1 MLEPGD
7 AVSRKDWFES
17 ERLTVLAVHQDGALV
32 QAGRASP
39 DYPVAPFFVG
49 KAQIVPTPKT
59 LENATWVSGLRLSDA
74 PPSEEDAQTSAASK
88 AAVEESFMRLCEAL
102 GIAATE
108 QAFLEGAESRRH
120 AEQDKKRLSFVLR
133 HGLPMRREGAYRYHG
148 VSRPLWHPTP
158 EEAIDAALADDSGDF
173 G

>member
-1 MLEPGD
+1 MKIMLEPGD

-17 ERLTVLAVHQDGALV
+17 ERLTVLEVHQDGALV
-32 QAGRASP
+32 QAGRVSP
-39 DYPVAPFFVG
+39 DYPAAPFFVG

-59 LENATWVSGLRLSDA
+59 WENATWAPDA
-74 PPSEEDAQTSAASK
+74 PEEDDRTSANPK
-88 AAVEESFMRLCEAL
+88 VAVEESFMRLCEAL

-108 QAFLEGAESRRH
+108 QAFFEGAEIRQC

-158 EEAIDAALADDSGDF
+158 EEAIDAALTDESGDF